1 MSEERQL
8 TWWDDGAEE
17 SPRLGLVVR
26 RPWVDL
32 IVDGVKTW
40 ELRGSATRIRGAI
53 ALIEAGTGT
62 IVGTARLV
70 GVEGPLTPAEYRAA
84 GALLGN
90 VGVEEGDLPYAQT
103 YAWVLRGARRL
114 PSPVPY
120 DHPSGAVI
128 WVRLSD
134 AVRERLHSSTD
145 SIV

>member
-70 GVEGPLTPAEYRAA
+70 GVE
-84 GALLGN
+84 
-90 VGVEEGDLPYAQT
+90 EGDLPYAQT